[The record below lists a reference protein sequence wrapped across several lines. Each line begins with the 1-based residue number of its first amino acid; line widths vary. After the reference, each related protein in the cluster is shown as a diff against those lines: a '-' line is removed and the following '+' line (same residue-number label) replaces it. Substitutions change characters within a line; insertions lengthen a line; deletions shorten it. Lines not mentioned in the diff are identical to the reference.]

1 MPEKKNKQQQQQ
13 EFRLQKIEGRR
24 NYLLKEID
32 QNECVRNMKKFV
44 EFELYWPLIVIF
56 TSTRCVSFSAFSLVG
71 IPLGITRSAIG
82 LKICAIK
89 NVWVN
94 D

>member
-44 EFELYWPLIVIF
+44 EFELY
-56 TSTRCVSFSAFSLVG
+56 
-71 IPLGITRSAIG
+71 
-82 LKICAIK
+82 
-89 NVWVN
+89 
-94 D
+94 